1 MAWIGAAATGLIH
14 RVDQSR
20 GRVDQSPGSG
30 LIHARLGQSRGGR
43 FVTSKSTGDPTVA
56 GTAVLLLSSSIQ
68 KSMTPNPNK
77 RVGIYV
83 KSGKAR
89 RRRPAGGEENLA
101 VSSGFRRDF
110 RIPAAALGCS
120 PATHPLT
127 RTYSEAAS

>member
-1 MAWIGAAATGLIH
+1 MSRFGALVLVPNPASTVH
-14 RVDQSR
+14 
-20 GRVDQSPGSG
+20 
-30 LIHARLGQSRGGR
+30 GGEC
-43 FVTSKSTGDPTVA
+43 VPKMTLHVKV
-56 GTAVLLLSSSIQ
+56 
-68 KSMTPNPNK
+68 TPNPNK

-101 VSSGFRRDF
+101 VSDRDF